1 MEKKELEEKLKNDK
15 FLNAKENLVIINDNN
30 KNGNLDNLGI
40 ITNENFNLIYEKN
53 KTKEF
58 KQIETNSEQLNEIIE
73 HLKIQLSV
81 KDNEI
86 LMEKIKQDKY
96 KNELD
101 TLKSN
106 YMKEINRQQL
116 EVKIKDIEL
125 KDFESKYNN
134 LKRKIGEDSNNN
146 NNLKDNIDINEE
158 IMAIKKELESK
169 SKIELENE
177 KNLFKK
183 RLERELNRKEEA
195 LNNRIKV
202 VEIKADEE
210 VEIYKKKLLEK
221 TKNEIEEFRKNYNII
236 QLNEIRQKEKE
247 LDKKIKEAIIIKK
260 RELVH
265 QENKVFTARKHEIE
279 NAFYKLIK
287 EKQHELEEKYL
298 KRIMNLK
305 YIIDNTP
312 QLNNDE
318 ENKSLAKI
326 INDLKD
332 EILSLNES
340 LSLEKQINKNNLKKI
355 KSLEENHKNEIE
367 NLLKSHFSNID
378 NNTIFNNKTLSLF
391 DKDYLEKIYN
401 DITSKMNEDIY
412 LQENKDDKEIIVDSL
427 NKNSYMKK
435 RLNEI
440 FAAFQIYTWKLHDT
454 IEEYENQIKNINWSQ
469 KLNESTTSTTQN
481 GELIKLENKFK
492 LLLKE
497 KEAEYLRILTELELD
512 NYMKETNLIEQSL
525 LNNKNFNNLHYE
537 EQLKALETKY
547 QSSIKMIDNEKKSSS
562 VLTNENKKLRQIV
575 ERDRRTIEY
584 DNKLLKK
591 YKRQIDFLEKTLN
604 IETQGRDKVL
614 QGYIQQIHQGKGKRG
629 KTKTAEFVNIDG
641 VINACKRGDD
651 DQRTDDDNRQKD
663 GHSELTTEDFIN
675 SLNTDRYNT
684 RENDNKD
691 EHSEETEN
699 EDKETN
705 TIDLD
710 SYDTTYDTTARTTE
724 MSTELNTEEI
734 KKEEEEEDDDDDE
747 NDNNSDNDYVSEHP
761 DQDNK
766 RNNIGSD
773 NDSDNDSDSDSDND
787 NYEVDD
793 DESNSMSLDNQNKK
807 SRREKMRYSK
817 MGKSLRYSN
826 KINKDNIEHKKL
838 RSIKI
843 DRRGNNSHRKEET
856 INKENILPK
865 NYNNEKYDLRN
876 KKDKNKSIEVFDND
890 YLESSSE
897 EEVSESIKEEI
908 RTLLEDIPELNNK
921 YYILNKI
928 GEGTF
933 SSVYKAL
940 RIDEEKKRKERIR
953 KKRENKYY
961 AKKIKDKK
969 YYALKRIYATSS
981 PQRIENE
988 ISILHDLRKKSNIV
1002 SIYSC
1007 VRYEDQVILV
1017 LPYVQHN
1024 DFRNYLNTMTMD
1036 DIRYYMI
1043 SILTA
1048 LKHCHELYIMHRD
1061 IKPSNFLYD
1070 VKNKTGVL
1078 VDFGLAQRMDEADI
1092 AASKAAKKTLPIN
1105 THNKRPLGEM
1115 SGNTNSEFHNKK
1127 LKTGKKT
1134 SKSLKTKLPVNSNSN
1149 NNTVEAIDEEDSENN
1164 ENRYVPDIN
1173 NEIPIDIPT
1182 FNNGK
1187 IHPLSVMATVPKYG
1201 KPGYI
1206 KNDVRPAIRANRAG
1220 TRGFRAP
1227 EVLFK
1232 CVHQTVAID
1241 IWSVGVILL
1250 SMFTQRFPF
1259 FNSNDDYEAL
1269 LELGCIFGKQRMK
1282 YVAYVLERTYET
1294 NIPSVDRHIS
1304 FQKLCQSLNPKK
1316 YIPKE
1321 GIDFLTCLLTLDPKT
1336 RITAKDALEHPFLKN
1351 FDEKKDLQS
1360 ITDDKINE

>member
-1 MEKKELEEKLKNDK
+1 
-15 FLNAKENLVIINDNN
+15 
-30 KNGNLDNLGI
+30 
-40 ITNENFNLIYEKN
+40 
-53 KTKEF
+53 
-58 KQIETNSEQLNEIIE
+58 
-73 HLKIQLSV
+73 
-81 KDNEI
+81 
-86 LMEKIKQDKY
+86 
-96 KNELD
+96 
-101 TLKSN
+101 
-106 YMKEINRQQL
+106 
-116 EVKIKDIEL
+116 
-125 KDFESKYNN
+125 
-134 LKRKIGEDSNNN
+134 
-146 NNLKDNIDINEE
+146 
-158 IMAIKKELESK
+158 
-169 SKIELENE
+169 
-177 KNLFKK
+177 
-183 RLERELNRKEEA
+183 
-195 LNNRIKV
+195 
-202 VEIKADEE
+202 
-210 VEIYKKKLLEK
+210 
-221 TKNEIEEFRKNYNII
+221 
-236 QLNEIRQKEKE
+236 
-247 LDKKIKEAIIIKK
+247 
-260 RELVH
+260 
-265 QENKVFTARKHEIE
+265 
-279 NAFYKLIK
+279 
-287 EKQHELEEKYL
+287 
-298 KRIMNLK
+298 
-305 YIIDNTP
+305 
-312 QLNNDE
+312 
-318 ENKSLAKI
+318 
-326 INDLKD
+326 
-332 EILSLNES
+332 
-340 LSLEKQINKNNLKKI
+340 
-355 KSLEENHKNEIE
+355 
-367 NLLKSHFSNID
+367 
-378 NNTIFNNKTLSLF
+378 
-391 DKDYLEKIYN
+391 
-401 DITSKMNEDIY
+401 
-412 LQENKDDKEIIVDSL
+412 
-427 NKNSYMKK
+427 
-435 RLNEI
+435 
-440 FAAFQIYTWKLHDT
+440 
-454 IEEYENQIKNINWSQ
+454 
-469 KLNESTTSTTQN
+469 
-481 GELIKLENKFK
+481 
-492 LLLKE
+492 
-497 KEAEYLRILTELELD
+497 
-512 NYMKETNLIEQSL
+512 
-525 LNNKNFNNLHYE
+525 
-537 EQLKALETKY
+537 
-547 QSSIKMIDNEKKSSS
+547 
-562 VLTNENKKLRQIV
+562 
-575 ERDRRTIEY
+575 
-584 DNKLLKK
+584 
-591 YKRQIDFLEKTLN
+591 
-604 IETQGRDKVL
+604 
-614 QGYIQQIHQGKGKRG
+614 
-629 KTKTAEFVNIDG
+629 
-641 VINACKRGDD
+641 
-651 DQRTDDDNRQKD
+651 
-663 GHSELTTEDFIN
+663 
-675 SLNTDRYNT
+675 
-684 RENDNKD
+684 
-691 EHSEETEN
+691 
-699 EDKETN
+699 
-705 TIDLD
+705 
-710 SYDTTYDTTARTTE
+710 
-724 MSTELNTEEI
+724 
-734 KKEEEEEDDDDDE
+734 
-747 NDNNSDNDYVSEHP
+747 
-761 DQDNK
+761 
-766 RNNIGSD
+766 
-773 NDSDNDSDSDSDND
+773 
-787 NYEVDD
+787 
-793 DESNSMSLDNQNKK
+793 
-807 SRREKMRYSK
+807 

-1115 SGNTNSEFHNKK
+1115 S
-1127 LKTGKKT
+1127 
-1134 SKSLKTKLPVNSNSN
+1134 
-1149 NNTVEAIDEEDSENN
+1149 
-1164 ENRYVPDIN
+1164 
-1173 NEIPIDIPT
+1173 
-1182 FNNGK
+1182 
-1187 IHPLSVMATVPKYG
+1187 VPKYG